1 MRIAYIVLMFTIMFL
16 HLLPL
21 NFIPRG
27 LVSPDWML
35 LFTFAWL
42 LRMPKYVPIGLIA
55 ALFLLS
61 DLIFLLP
68 PGLWTALVVVAC
80 IRLRSLSGSLRTQTF
95 MMEWFSVAVTTVLFS
110 IGYLF
115 ILVIFLYDIGSMDL
129 FFLRLVIT
137 ILCYPVAVFVSQSMF
152 NVRKPSPRDID
163 DTLGNHG

>member
-1 MRIAYIVLMFTIMFL
+1 MRIAYIVLMFTIIFL

-35 LFTFAWL
+35 LFTFSWV
-42 LRMPKYVPIGLIA
+42 LRMPKYAPIPLIA

-61 DLIFLLP
+61 DLIFLRP
-68 PGLWTALVVVAC
+68 PGLWTALVIVAC
-80 IRLRSLSGSLRTQTF
+80 IRLRSLSGNLRTQTF
-95 MMEWFSVAVTTVLFS
+95 MVEWLSVSITTVLFS

-115 ILVIFLYDIGSMDL
+115 ILAIFLYDIGSMDL
-129 FFLRLVIT
+129 FFLQLAVT
-137 ILCYPVAVFVSQSMF
+137 ILFYPVAVFVSQSIF

-163 DTLGNHG
+163 DTLGGRA